1 MSSVA
6 CVESPPACSCWLIRS
21 MRQVGVCRAE
31 DEACW
36 SEPGVRVEDLEVEV
50 LVSCMTFSEGGGTS
64 FALAI
69 LVQLGETGP
78 HALFPSFLAL
88 STGRSAAL

>member
-1 MSSVA
+1 MSSAA
-6 CVESPPACSCWLIRS
+6 CVESPPACRCWLIRS

-36 SEPGVRVEDLEVEV
+36 SEPGVTVEDLVVEV
-50 LVSCMTFSEGGGTS
+50 LVSCMMFSEGGGTNS
-64 FALAI
+64 ALAT
-69 LVQLGETGP
+69 LVQFRETGP

-88 STGRSAAL
+88 

>member
-1 MSSVA
+1 MSSAA
-6 CVESPPACSCWLIRS
+6 CVESPPACNCWLIRS
-21 MRQVGVCRAE
+21 MGQVGVCRAE

-36 SEPGVRVEDLEVEV
+36 SEPGVTEV
-50 LVSCMTFSEGGGTS
+50 LVSCMMFPEGGGTNS
-64 FALAI
+64 ALAT

-88 STGRSAAL
+88 